1 VELGAAQWAAEVVCR
16 SARGALMRRGFI
28 SWRTAAVCIQSS
40 WRGFLGRRLAQEQW
54 LLRYQNRTVFSPAV
68 LVLQV
73 GVHKYAC

>member
-1 VELGAAQWAAEVVCR
+1 LGAVQWAAEVVCR
-16 SARGALMRRGFI
+16 SARGTLMRRGFI
-28 SWRTAAVCIQSS
+28 SWRRAAVCIQSS

-54 LLRYQNRTVFSPAV
+54 LLRYQDRTVFSPAV